1 MFSKIIDLDSIEIT
15 ELFEVLYEY
24 FCEDF
29 IDNKTYLNSNIYINP
44 RTYKKDK
51 ETGKEIDFW
60 HLTTRENTYTK
71 KEGKKFI
78 KVKERL
84 PDYRRSER
92 LRWIKKIIENH
103 TIDDIKLFYHQESNE
118 HKDIRLY
125 LWLEDYDFVVILQ
138 KLGKSS
144 SFLVTSF
151 YIDRDGKREEYLKR
165 YDNYISKT
173 DESLKDC
180 EWF

>member
-1 MFSKIIDLDSIEIT
+1 MFSEIIDLEDIEIS
-15 ELFEVLYEY
+15 ELFEVLYKY

-29 IDNKTYLNSNIYINP
+29 LYTKTYLNKNIYINP

-51 ETGKEIDFW
+51 ETNKEIDFW
-60 HLTTRENTYTK
+60 HLTTKDIIYAK
-71 KEGKKFI
+71 KIGNKIVKI
-78 KVKERL
+78 KERL
-84 PDYRRSER
+84 PDYRRAER
-92 LRWIKKIIENH
+92 LRWIKNIIENH
-103 TIDDIKLFYHQESNE
+103 TIEDIKLFYHQETNE
-118 HKDIRLY
+118 KRDIRLY

-151 YIDRDGKREEYLKR
+151 YIDRDGKRNEYTRRYNNYKSNSDENLK
-165 YDNYISKT
+165 N
-173 DESLKDC
+173 C